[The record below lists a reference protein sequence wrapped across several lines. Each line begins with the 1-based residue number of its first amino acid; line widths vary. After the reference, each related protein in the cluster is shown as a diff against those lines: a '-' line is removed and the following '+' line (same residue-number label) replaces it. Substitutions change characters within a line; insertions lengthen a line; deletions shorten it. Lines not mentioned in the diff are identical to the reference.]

1 MAAYTLFDLTY
12 RLARELGVAFEGTA
26 TGGAVGTII
35 DTVYLLGRYEDSAFA
50 AGTAWLIWDAAGA
63 GAAPQGELVRI
74 TGFTK
79 STGVVAV
86 TPNFT
91 AAPASGARYA
101 LADDMYTKDVLIQAI
116 NQVLAEIPIPYID
129 DTTITTDA
137 SLTEYTL
144 PTGMLDE
151 DIEVWLNREDTTDD
165 NYWLPLYDWYIQE
178 SITGTA
184 KELIFKN
191 QPAAP
196 YHLRIKS
203 WLPHPPLNATTDKLR
218 ESIDINRVVLS
229 SAYKLLVWKK
239 AQKAVDDPVLD
250 QRIAELYPR
259 VEAMKWRNPARK
271 ESIKLATLGSIDTL
285 NSINY

>member
-12 RLARELGVAFEGTA
+12 RLARELGVCFEGTA
-26 TGGAVGTII
+26 TAGAATNIT
-35 DTVYLLGRYEDSAFA
+35 DTVYLLGRFEDDHFN
-50 AGTAWLIWDAAGA
+50 AGTAWILYDAGGA
-63 GAAPQGELVRI
+63 GASPQGKMARV
-74 TGFTK
+74 TDFVKT
-79 STGVVAV
+79 TGVATIETVTDAVA
-86 TPNFT
+86 
-91 AAPASGARYA
+91 AGDRYA

-144 PTGMLDE
+144 PTGMLDA

-196 YHLRIKS
+196 YHLRIKY

-271 ESIKLATLGSIDTL
+271 ESIKLATLGNIDNL

>member
-26 TGGAVGTII
+26 TAGAATNIT
-35 DTVYLLGRYEDSAFA
+35 DTVYLLGRFEDDHFN
-50 AGTAWLIWDAAGA
+50 AGTAWILYDAGGA
-63 GAAPQGELVRI
+63 GASPQGKMARV
-74 TGFTK
+74 TDFVKT
-79 STGVVAV
+79 TGVATIETVTDAVA
-86 TPNFT
+86 
-91 AAPASGARYA
+91 AGDRYA

-144 PTGMLDE
+144 PTGMLDA

-196 YHLRIKS
+196 YDLRIKY
-203 WLPHPPLNATTDKLR
+203 WLPHPPLNATADKLR

-229 SAYKLLVWKK
+229 AAYKLLVWKK

-271 ESIKLATLGSIDTL
+271 ESIKLATLGSIDNL
-285 NSINY
+285 NSTNY